1 MSGHG
6 PSPVTVVGWDG
17 SPLGEP
23 ARAALRSAVLVA
35 GGDRHVAVAHEA
47 GLLLPEA
54 RVLTMGDVRPVVTA
68 VAQTAL
74 SGRGPSVVLASGDP
88 GLFGIVRRLRAEGI
102 APVVLPAVSSVAAAF
117 ARVGLPWD
125 DALVVSA
132 HGREPRPALAAARV
146 GRRVAVLTDTT
157 TGPAQV
163 GAALAG
169 LARVLVVCEHLGMP
183 DERLTRASPEQAA
196 QRSWADPNVVLVL
209 ADEQV
214 SEPGWIVGGWPAPDG
229 WALPEDAFD
238 HRDSMVT
245 KAEVRALALARLG
258 PALGTVVWDV
268 GAGSGSVGI
277 ECARFGA
284 AVVAVE
290 RDAEQCARMRVNAGA
305 HAVRM
310 QVVCGEAPAAL
321 AGLPDP
327 DAAFVGGG
335 GPEVVA
341 AVAARQPARVVVTLA
356 GLERVG
362 PVRDVLAG
370 AGYAVEGTLLS
381 ASRLAPL
388 PDGSTRLAATNPVV
402 VLAAQ
407 REAP

>member
-1 MSGHG
+1 MSQ
-6 PSPVTVVGWDG
+6 PDLSPVTVVGWDG

-23 ARAALRSAVLVA
+23 ARATLRSAVLVA

-54 RVLTMGDVRPVVTA
+54 RVLTMGDVRPVVAA
-68 VAQTAL
+68 VVQTAL
-74 SGRGPSVVLASGDP
+74 SRRGPSVVLASGDP

-132 HGREPRPALAAARV
+132 HGRDPRPALAAARV

-163 GAALAG
+163 GAALTG
-169 LARVLVVCEHLGMP
+169 LDRVLVVGEHLGMP
-183 DERLTRASPEQAA
+183 DERVTRLTPAQAA
-196 QRSWADPNVVLVL
+196 ERSWDNPNVVLVL
-209 ADEQV
+209 ADEEV
-214 SEPGWIVGGWPAPDG
+214 TEPGWVVGGWPAPTG

-245 KAEVRALALARLG
+245 KAEVRAFALARLG
-258 PALGTVVWDV
+258 PALGTVMWDV

-277 ECARFGA
+277 ESARFGA

-290 RDAEQCARMRVNAGA
+290 RDPEQCARTQANAAA
-305 HAVRM
+305 HGVRM
-310 QVVCGEAPAAL
+310 QLVCGEAPAAL

-327 DAAFVGGG
+327 DAVFVGGG

-341 AVAARQPARVVVTLA
+341 AVADRHPARVVVTLA

-362 PVRDVLAG
+362 PAREVLAG

-388 PDGSTRLAATNPVV
+388 PDGSTRLAAANPVV
-402 VLAAQ
+402 VLAAE
-407 REAP
+407 RDAP